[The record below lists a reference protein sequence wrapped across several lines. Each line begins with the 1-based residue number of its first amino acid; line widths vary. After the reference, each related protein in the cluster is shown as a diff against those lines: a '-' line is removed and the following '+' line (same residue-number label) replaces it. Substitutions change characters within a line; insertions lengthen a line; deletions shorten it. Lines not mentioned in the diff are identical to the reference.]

1 MQRGALLALVVVA
14 VSAGGCGGGSHT
26 ASSTVPANATAST
39 ASTASNAA
47 ASRPPGSDPGLRQF
61 IAEADPI
68 CRRLDSEL
76 AAAEPKSLALAEVA
90 RLAPRRAA
98 LELAAVTGLGRLA
111 VPAAIARDWRQIVAY
126 RRTLA
131 DELLEL
137 GQKAKAND
145 AAAIDGLAA
154 SKKRV
159 HERLLAT
166 ASRDGFKYC
175 SRVL

>member
-1 MQRGALLALVVVA
+1 MQRGALLALVMVA

-26 ASSTVPANATAST
+26 TSSTAPANATT
-39 ASTASNAA
+39 PTASNAA
-47 ASRPPGSDPGLRQF
+47 ASRAPRSDPGLQQI
-61 IAEADPI
+61 IAKADPI

-76 AAAEPKSLALAEVA
+76 AATEPKSLALAEVA
-90 RLAPRRAA
+90 RQAPRRAA
-98 LELAAVTGLGRLA
+98 LEQASVADLDKLVP
-111 VPAAIARDWRQIVAY
+111 PAAIARDWRQIIAY

-137 GQKAKAND
+137 GRLAKAKDTAAIHRL
-145 AAAIDGLAA
+145 AAA
-154 SKKRV
+154 KERV

>member
-26 ASSTVPANATAST
+26 ASSTVPANAT